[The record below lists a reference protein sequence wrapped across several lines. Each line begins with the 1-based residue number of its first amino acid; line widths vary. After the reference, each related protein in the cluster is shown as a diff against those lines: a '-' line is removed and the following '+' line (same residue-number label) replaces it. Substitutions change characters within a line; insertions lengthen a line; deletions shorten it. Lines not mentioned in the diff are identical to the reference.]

1 MILDITLQSRGA
13 KRRGMSGD
21 AIRSRYRS
29 GDVPWRHR
37 VYPQS
42 IFRPRKLRLAELIVG
57 LQGFY
62 FIPGP
67 PNPTVAL
74 AKRYFGDHFRVHLVR
89 NTNKQ
94 TNKNTRSISDTHE
107 RKERFAQKITMQ
119 TVYYWSNKLYILF

>member
-1 MILDITLQSRGA
+1 MIFT
-13 KRRGMSGD
+13 
-21 AIRSRYRS
+21 
-29 GDVPWRHR
+29 RHHSAEQGREAPGECLVTPLGLGHVTR

-42 IFRPRKLRLAELIVG
+42 IFRPRKRRLAELIVG

-89 NTNKQ
+89 TRHKQ
-94 TNKNTRSISDTHE
+94 TDAID
-107 RKERFAQKITMQ
+107 F
-119 TVYYWSNKLYILF
+119 SNARTEVALRTIKTL